1 MNYLK
6 GINYWGS
13 RGFGRTRLTP
23 APASMPNDMQN
34 LGSGFLGG
42 NEMNNFGFQPPIT
55 HLQNVV
61 LSNLTINSQGGI
73 TAGSQQIIIPAFNN
87 TNNSE

>member
-1 MNYLK
+1 MKYLQ
-6 GINYWGS
+6 GLDYWS
-13 RGFGRTRLTP
+13 TNGFQRTRLTP
-23 APASMPNDMQN
+23 APAAMPNDMQN

-42 NEMNNFGFQPPIT
+42 NLFDNIMFQPPIT

-61 LSNLTINSQGGI
+61 LNNLNINSQGGI
-73 TAGSQQIIIPAFNN
+73 RAGNHKLIVAAYNN